1 MAGLSRSARPT
12 VASSGRGGRRR
23 RRSIDGAVAIA
34 QTPPACARG
43 ARAVGCI
50 APPAQDITMTL
61 PSGPAKAAEAS
72 ADEAAAETVP
82 WGMTVG
88 ADDVG
93 DDDWSGA
100 ASRSGKR
107 GQLAAPAISR
117 ERRSA
122 LAARGGERNRERE
135 RERERALLCSAGASS
150 VEGEKRVPPVTR
162 KQGAKHENE
171 EALLSSLTLLP
182 RLKPLTCSVFFDPPW

>member
-1 MAGLSRSARPT
+1 
-12 VASSGRGGRRR
+12 
-23 RRSIDGAVAIA
+23 
-34 QTPPACARG
+34 
-43 ARAVGCI
+43 
-50 APPAQDITMTL
+50 MTL

-135 RERERALLCSAGASS
+135 RERERCCALL
-150 VEGEKRVPPVTR
+150 
-162 KQGAKHENE
+162 
-171 EALLSSLTLLP
+171 ALLLSKERKEF
-182 RLKPLTCSVFFDPPW
+182 RL

>member
-1 MAGLSRSARPT
+1 
-12 VASSGRGGRRR
+12 
-23 RRSIDGAVAIA
+23 
-34 QTPPACARG
+34 
-43 ARAVGCI
+43 
-50 APPAQDITMTL
+50 MTL

-107 GQLAAPAISR
+107 GQLAAPAISK

-135 RERERALLCSAGASS
+135 RERESAVVLCWRFFGRRREKSSACDEEARS
-150 VEGEKRVPPVTR
+150 ETR
-162 KQGAKHENE
+162 KRGSTA
-171 EALLSSLTLLP
+171 
-182 RLKPLTCSVFFDPPW
+182 

>member
-1 MAGLSRSARPT
+1 
-12 VASSGRGGRRR
+12 
-23 RRSIDGAVAIA
+23 
-34 QTPPACARG
+34 
-43 ARAVGCI
+43 
-50 APPAQDITMTL
+50 MTL

-117 ERRSA
+117 ERRSD
-122 LAARGGERNRERE
+122 LAARGGERERE
-135 RERERALLCSAGASS
+135 RCCALL
-150 VEGEKRVPPVTR
+150 
-162 KQGAKHENE
+162 
-171 EALLSSLTLLP
+171 ALLLSKERKEF
-182 RLKPLTCSVFFDPPW
+182 RL